1 MQTQL
6 DTQLLWHQVPHATQL
21 LVLLRSVRQRDL
33 DNAEWLEMKA
43 NHPIIRAILR
53 EHTDGLTIKQL
64 VELIPA
70 TQGPTRT
77 ALKNMPDAYI
87 DRWVKADAP
96 KSKYEAVW
104 AVVVPPEDCPRP
116 ATKGEMK

>member
-6 DTQLLWHQVPHATQL
+6 DTQLLWHQVPHTEQL

-33 DNAEWLEMKA
+33 DNAEGLGMKA
-43 NHPIIRAILR
+43 NHPVIRAILR

-87 DRWVKADAP
+87 DRWIKADAP

-104 AVVVPPEDCPRP
+104 AVVMPPEDCPRP
-116 ATKGEMK
+116 TTKREMK

>member
-6 DTQLLWHQVPHATQL
+6 DTQLLWHQVPHTEQL

-33 DNAEWLEMKA
+33 DNAEGLGMKA
-43 NHPIIRAILR
+43 NHPVIRAILR

-104 AVVVPPEDCPRP
+104 AVVMPPEDCPRP
-116 ATKGEMK
+116 TTKREMK

>member
-1 MQTQL
+1 MQT
-6 DTQLLWHQVPHATQL
+6 
-21 LVLLRSVRQRDL
+21 LRQINLCNIERER
-33 DNAEWLEMKA
+33 MTA
-43 NHPIIRAILR
+43 NHPVIRAILR
-53 EHTDGLTIKQL
+53 EHSDGLTVKQL
-64 VELIPA
+64 ADLIPA
-70 TQGPTRT
+70 TQGPTRI

-87 DRWVKADAP
+87 YRWAKADAP

>member
-1 MQTQL
+1 MRPVRKH
-6 DTQLLWHQVPHATQL
+6 HQRNT
-21 LVLLRSVRQRDL
+21 
-33 DNAEWLEMKA
+33 EWLEMKA
-43 NHPIIRAILR
+43 NHPVIRAILR

-116 ATKGEMK
+116 TTKREMK

>member
-1 MQTQL
+1 MGAKL
-6 DTQLLWHQVPHATQL
+6 IWHQVPHTEQL
-21 LVLLRSVRQRDL
+21 LVLLRTMRQRNL
-33 DNAEWLEMKA
+33 DDTEGNKMKA
-43 NHPIIRAILR
+43 NHPVIRAILR

-64 VELIPA
+64 VNLIPA

-87 DRWVKADAP
+87 DRWVKADAS

-116 ATKGEMK
+116 TTKREMK

>member
-1 MQTQL
+1 
-6 DTQLLWHQVPHATQL
+6 
-21 LVLLRSVRQRDL
+21 
-33 DNAEWLEMKA
+33 MKA

-70 TQGPTRT
+70 TQGPTRI

-116 ATKGEMK
+116 ATKGEIK

>member
-1 MQTQL
+1 MR
-6 DTQLLWHQVPHATQL
+6 P
-21 LVLLRSVRQRDL
+21 VRQHHQCNPER
-33 DNAEWLEMKA
+33 NKMKA

>member
-1 MQTQL
+1 
-6 DTQLLWHQVPHATQL
+6 
-21 LVLLRSVRQRDL
+21 
-33 DNAEWLEMKA
+33 MKA
-43 NHPIIRAILR
+43 NHPVIRAILR

-87 DRWVKADAP
+87 DRWVKADAQ

-116 ATKGEMK
+116 TTKREMK